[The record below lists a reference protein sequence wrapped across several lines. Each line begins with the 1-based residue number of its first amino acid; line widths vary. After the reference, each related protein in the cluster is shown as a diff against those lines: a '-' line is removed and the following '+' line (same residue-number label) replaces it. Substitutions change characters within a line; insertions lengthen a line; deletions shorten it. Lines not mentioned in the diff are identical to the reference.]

1 MDPTLKVTRTAAVV
15 ELPPLQKGASM
26 DQRANVK
33 AKSISKVNEYTYFIL
48 TLNLLFLQPFLFVY
62 EFKSFQSMLSIRYTE
77 TSKILNV

>member
-1 MDPTLKVTRTAAVV
+1 MLKVTQTAAVV
-15 ELPPLQKGASM
+15 ELPPMQKGARM

-33 AKSISKVNEYTYFIL
+33 AKTIPKVNEYTYFIL